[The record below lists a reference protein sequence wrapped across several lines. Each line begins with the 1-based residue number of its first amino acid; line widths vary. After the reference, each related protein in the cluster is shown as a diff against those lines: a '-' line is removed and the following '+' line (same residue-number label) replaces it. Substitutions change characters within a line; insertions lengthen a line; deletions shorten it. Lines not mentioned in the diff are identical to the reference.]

1 MAWCSANLATAQYL
15 ILVWLVF
22 FPDLFGRFVLFVYLC
37 GIIANFKH
45 HFTIMENKKLALNA
59 NPVVAFLQK
68 EPHEFTK
75 QDIIRFI
82 SENQIRM
89 VNFMYPGGDGK
100 LKTLNFVISNL
111 DYLNT
116 ILTCGERVD
125 GSSLFSFIEA
135 SSSDLYVIPRF
146 STAFV
151 DPFAEIPTL
160 CLLCSFFD
168 KDGQPLA
175 SSPEQTLRRAA
186 EAFRQVTGMEYEAM
200 GELEYYV
207 IKPTEPV
214 YPAIDQR
221 GYHESAPYA
230 KTNDFR
236 ARCMH
241 CIAQAGGQIKYGHS
255 EVGNFEQDG
264 LTYEQNE
271 IEFLP
276 VPVCDAADQLMVAKW
291 VIRNLAWREGLNVT
305 FAPKITTG
313 KAGSGLHVHMRI
325 TKDGQNQML
334 ASAPTNSRYGS
345 PLSDDALRMIAGM
358 MTLASSIT
366 AFGNKNPTSYFRLVP
381 HQEAPTNVCWGDR
394 NRSVLVRVPL
404 GWTAKTDMSS
414 LANPLETPELLDT
427 TQKQTVEMRSP
438 DGSADIYQLLAGL
451 CVACRYGFE
460 MQDALAV
467 AEKNY
472 VDVNIHDAANA
483 DKLATLAQLPDSCE
497 ASADCLEQ
505 QRAVF
510 EAHGVFS
517 PTMIDGII
525 RQLRAFGDRTL
536 RADIAGDQ
544 KRIAQLVREFFHCG

>member
-1 MAWCSANLATAQYL
+1 MTNN
-15 ILVWLVF
+15 
-22 FPDLFGRFVLFVYLC
+22 R
-37 GIIANFKH
+37 
-45 HFTIMENKKLALNA
+45 LALNA
-59 NPVVAFLQK
+59 NRVVAFLQK
-68 EPHEFTK
+68 MPQEFTK

-82 SENQIRM
+82 EENQIKM

-100 LKTLNFVISNL
+100 LKTLNFVIS
-111 DYLNT
+111 DRAYLET

-125 GSSLFSFIEA
+125 GSSLFSFIQA
-135 SSSDLYVIPRF
+135 SASDLYVLPRF

-151 DPFAEIPTL
+151 DPFSEIPTL
-160 CLLCSFFD
+160 CMLCSYFD
-168 KDGQPLA
+168 KDGQPLS

-186 EAFRQVTGMEYEAM
+186 KTFRDVTGMDYEAM

-207 IKPTEPV
+207 IKPTEEV

-236 ARCMH
+236 TRCMYY
-241 CIAQAGGQIKYGHS
+241 IAQTGGQIKYGHS
-255 EVGNFEQDG
+255 EVGNFTQDG

-276 VPVCDAADQLMVAKW
+276 VPVCEAADQLMIAKW

-325 TKDGQNQML
+325 TKDGRNMML
-334 ASAPTNSRYGS
+334 TDQPRPQFGT
-345 PLSDDALRMIAGM
+345 PLSDDALRMIGGM
-358 MTLASSIT
+358 MDLAPSIT

-404 GWTAKTDMSS
+404 GWTAKSDMSA
-414 LANPLETPELLDT
+414 LANPLEPASDFDT

-451 CVACRYGFE
+451 CVACRHGFE
-460 MQDALAV
+460 MQNALEV

-505 QRAVF
+505 QRKVF
-510 EAHGVFS
+510 EEHGVFS
-517 PTMIDGII
+517 TTMIDGII
-525 RQLRAFGDRTL
+525 AQLRAFHDRTL
-536 RADIAGDQ
+536 RADITGDEQ
-544 KRIAQLVREFFHCG
+544 KIAALVEQYFHCG